1 MVGCSRVLRRTAVV
15 CAVLGGLL
23 GIADGADA
31 QGLPGEPNED
41 QLDAALAVHH
51 STVLDRG
58 LADGLMVW
66 FIVDADSEVVETGV
80 GDSEGL
86 EESLGSQYP
95 DITSDFAFVL
105 NHITI
110 NGRVIPLLWMI
121 PDPPGPVS

>member
-1 MVGCSRVLRRTAVV
+1 MV

-23 GIADGADA
+23 GVADGADA

-51 STVLDRG
+51 SIVLDRG

-86 EESLGSQYP
+86 EESLRSQYP